1 MIIKKITNCRTRTV
15 LCKFPFPP
23 PITYRKK
30 KKYKEHWIVLYK
42 TSKYKNLKLFS
53 KAEQDVKNLF
63 NVALKKKKIK
73 YTVTHG
79 SGRGGAGGRPGGARK
94 SHPCIQGAE
103 IWPVKKSGEF
113 NPWRLRACG

>member
-1 MIIKKITNCRTRTV
+1 MKKVR
-15 LCKFPFPP
+15 
-23 PITYRKK
+23 K

-63 NVALKKKKIK
+63 NVALKKQKTNIK

-79 SGRGGAGGRPGGARK
+79 SWGGPGGGRK
-94 SHPCIQGAE
+94 SRPCTQGAE